1 MISGGCRKVVGVG
14 DFYGFKS
21 AGIFAY
27 DESNAFTDK
36 WEQLTPVFE
45 NGVFQ
50 YKYLLDGKEYAGNI
64 RQKTLPN
71 GKPFRGEITTGR
83 NRKEPVT
90 V

>member
-1 MISGGCRKVVGVG
+1 MQEGGRVG

-21 AGIFAY
+21 AGVFAY

-64 RQKTLPN
+64 RQKKRCRTAN
-71 GKPFRGEITTGR
+71 RSVGEITTGR